1 MGQAWEHGVG
11 VSRNLTKAVAC
22 YKKAAKAGWAEGHVW
37 LGHAALRGFA
47 SPSPSGAPDRW
58 RALDHYSTAAA
69 MQSAEGWLGLACC
82 RYSRVV
88 HYPKG
93 GDATRVLVPKQ
104 QL

>member
-69 MQSAEGWLGLACC
+69 MQSGEGWLQRA
-82 RYSRVV
+82 
-88 HYPKG
+88 H
-93 GDATRVLVPKQ
+93 VLHVAHRGEQ
-104 QL
+104 DLEVLR